1 MKTRASV
8 IIHYCLLC
16 THYFI
21 KSWAEFISKVA
32 LPLSSSTNS
41 LYLAKFIICRCMAP
55 TVCVIH
61 NTNTRRISP
70 SLTSFMLYNLCV
82 EKLHTCNFSFRFNGN
97 WFSLMLK
104 YPPCPCYF
112 YSELN
117 FLASSCSL
125 SYYICVWGR
134 ERERGERKKEHL
146 LRSACECVHSCVRL
160 YESTRVSATVNKSH
174 GQPEQGTMVS
184 PQTATASTT
193 P

>member
-1 MKTRASV
+1 MSLSPRLP
-8 IIHYCLLC
+8 CLRVSPP
-16 THYFI
+16 TFFI
-21 KSWAEFISKVA
+21 
-32 LPLSSSTNS
+32 LLNS
-41 LYLAKFIICRCMAP
+41 LYSGTWHLQS
-55 TVCVIH
+55 VIH

-82 EKLHTCNFSFRFNGN
+82 EKPHTCNFSFRFNGN

-112 YSELN
+112 HLELN

-125 SYYICVWGR
+125 SYYVCIRERGKR
-134 ERERGERKKEHL
+134 ERERAFAAQCIWVCIL
-146 LRSACECVHSCVRL
+146 VRVCL